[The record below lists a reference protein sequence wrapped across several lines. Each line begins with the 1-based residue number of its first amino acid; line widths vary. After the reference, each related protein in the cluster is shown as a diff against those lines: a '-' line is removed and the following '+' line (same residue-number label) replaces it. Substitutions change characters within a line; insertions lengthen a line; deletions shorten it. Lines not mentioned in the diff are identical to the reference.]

1 MICLFFF
8 TGTLYFLCGLV
19 FRKYAKCPQP
29 GVSLHQCVMAL
40 SVNDSPW
47 CLSGVSD
54 VSKRG
59 DLGRRWL
66 SHSLLRLRGTAVP
79 VHIRLLIKGIFL
91 PVL

>member
-1 MICLFFF
+1 M
-8 TGTLYFLCGLV
+8 CGLV

-40 SVNDSPW
+40 SVNDSLW

-59 DLGRRWL
+59 DLGQRWL
-66 SHSLLRLRGTAVP
+66 SHSLLRLRGTAVL